1 MKYKEVLARYVQ
13 KRLTELSEV
22 DEYEPNK
29 LALTN
34 LLWFLGKVTSS
45 ELIVA
50 RLKIMIDADLKRK
63 EYLSKFDNAL
73 FNDASL
79 DGEYSKGTST
89 IGKEC
94 LAYLRKQRTM
104 KQADYIRLT
113 AQIAVLKEIAV
124 DYSGK
129 TIDNIIQQL
138 EAIRKEVTDED

>member
-29 LALTN
+29 LSLTN

-45 ELIVA
+45 EMIVA
-50 RLKIMIDADLKRK
+50 RLKIMIDADLQRK
-63 EYLSKFDNAL
+63 EYLSKFDNA
-73 FNDASL
+73 FL
-79 DGEYSKGTST
+79 DDEYSKGTSA

-94 LAYLRKQRTM
+94 LAYLQKQRTM

-138 EAIRKEVTDED
+138 EAIQKEVEND

>member
-63 EYLSKFDNAL
+63 EYLSKFDNA
-73 FNDASL
+73 FL
-79 DGEYSKGTST
+79 DDEYSKGASS

-94 LAYLRKQRTM
+94 LEYLRKQKNNETG
-104 KQADYIRLT
+104 RLC
-113 AQIAVLKEIAV
+113 Q
-124 DYSGK
+124 
-129 TIDNIIQQL
+129 
-138 EAIRKEVTDED
+138 TDGTYCRAERNCR